1 MVSTTP
7 TVTQEWGAIAQ
18 PEFGFPIRYQQAW
31 FGSDVWTANVQS
43 RQYWVQAGS
52 FHVGSVHDPLEMRP
66 LVKHNPED
74 MQR

>member
-7 TVTQEWGAIAQ
+7 TVTQEWGAIAH
-18 PEFGFPIRYQQAW
+18 PESEFPFICQHAW

-43 RQYWVQAGS
+43 RQYWAQEAS
-52 FHVGSVHDPLEMRP
+52 FHVGSVHDPVEMKP
-66 LVKHNPED
+66 LFKHNPED